1 MENYHQSIAS
11 LALTD
16 LINKEEPGWELV
28 SDWIKEAK
36 NKVEILPKEQK
47 DAELALYNTQV
58 TTRSPMGAIIYETGG
73 ILIDNGWIR
82 ILGSGN
88 EKLNRNLPD
97 WNKGKSITEFGE
109 QAPYFLVADDVIGGF
124 FAING
129 GEFGEDLGQM
139 YYFAPDCLEWEA
151 MEMGYSDFI
160 WWTLTGDLEQ
170 FYEGLKWDNWSTE
183 IDNLDGNKGIG
194 FYPFLWTEYDS
205 INDLSRKSISIDEIW
220 NLQLDFKRQL

>member
-1 MENYHQSIAS
+1 MKP
-11 LALTD
+11 LTD
-16 LINKEEPGWELV
+16 LINKEEPGWKLV

-36 NKVEILPKEQK
+36 NKVAILPKDQK
-47 DAELALYNTQV
+47 SAELALYNTQV

-82 ILGSGN
+82 ILGSGS

-97 WNKGKSITEFGE
+97 WNKGKSITEFGQ

-129 GEFGEDLGQM
+129 GGFGEDLGQM
-139 YYFAPDCLEWEA
+139 YYFAPDCLEWED

-170 FYEGLKWDNWSTE
+170 FYEGLKWDNWNIE
-183 IDNLDGNKGIG
+183 IENLDGNKGIG
-194 FYPFLWTEYDS
+194 FYPFLWTEYDN

-220 NLQLDFKRQL
+220 NLQLDFKKQL

>member
-1 MENYHQSIAS
+1 MKPLS
-11 LALTD
+11 D
-16 LINKEEPGWELV
+16 LINKEEPGWKLV

-36 NKVEILPKEQK
+36 NKVAILPKDQK
-47 DAELALYNTQV
+47 SAELALYNTQV

-82 ILGSGN
+82 ILGSGS

-97 WNKGKSITEFGE
+97 WNKGKSITEFGQ

-129 GEFGEDLGQM
+129 GGFGEDLGQM
-139 YYFAPDCLEWEA
+139 YYFAPDCLEWED

-170 FYEGLKWDNWSTE
+170 FYEGLKWDNWNIE
-183 IDNLDGNKGIG
+183 IENLDGNKGIG
-194 FYPFLWTEYDS
+194 FYPFLWTEYDN

-220 NLQLDFKRQL
+220 NLQLDFKKQL

>member
-1 MENYHQSIAS
+1 MKPI
-11 LALTD
+11 TD

-28 SDWIKEAK
+28 SEWIKEAT
-36 NKVEILPKEQK
+36 NKVEVLPREQK
-47 DAELALYNTQV
+47 SAELALFNTQV

-82 ILGSGN
+82 ILGSGS
-88 EKLNRNLPD
+88 EKMNRNLPD
-97 WNKGKSITEFGE
+97 WNKGKSITEFGQ
-109 QAPYFLVADDVIGGF
+109 QASYFLVGDDVIGGF

-139 YYFAPDCLEWEA
+139 YYFAPDCLEWDA

-170 FYEGLKWDNWSTE
+170 FYEGSRWDNWKEE
-183 IDNLDGNKGIG
+183 IENLNGNDGIG
-194 FYPFLWTEYDS
+194 FYPFLWTEYDN
-205 INDLSRKSISIDEIW
+205 INDLSRKSISIIEIW
-220 NLQLDFKRQL
+220 NIQLDFKKQL

>member
-1 MENYHQSIAS
+1 MKP
-11 LALTD
+11 LTD